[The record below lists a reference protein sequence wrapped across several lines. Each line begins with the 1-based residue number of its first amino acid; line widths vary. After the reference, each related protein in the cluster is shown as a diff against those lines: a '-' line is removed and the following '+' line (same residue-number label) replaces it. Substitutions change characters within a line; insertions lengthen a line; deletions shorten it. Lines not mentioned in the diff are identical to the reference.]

1 MKKILT
7 LLLVFPMMLLSQG
20 IMGDKTEFN
29 RQDTLRGSIT
39 KERSWWDLN
48 RYHLDISVKPE
59 EKFISGSNKIF
70 YTVLESYDVMQ
81 IDLQTPLKLTKAC
94 LLYTSDAADE

>member
-48 RYHLDISVKPE
+48 RYHLGYKC
-59 EKFISGSNKIF
+59 K
-70 YTVLESYDVMQ
+70 T
-81 IDLQTPLKLTKAC
+81 
-94 LLYTSDAADE
+94 